1 MKLIRHI
8 TVCFVLLLLVASC
21 GSREDKVIPRGRLA
35 EIYAEMLLVDQWITT
50 NPGNRYVADTS
61 LVYEPILERYG
72 YTSADYRK
80 SVDVYMDD
88 PERFARILRET
99 GEILNRRLDDLKIK
113 KERLEHLEKL
123 RKEAEMYRPDIKW
136 ELTSSQADTVTVSM
150 PDSLDFAID
159 SSSWIYRLSRVERND
174 TVYEGV
180 RLVVSEPDTVK
191 VAPEIEKTDTTN
203 SQLRFDYEPI
213 YSYI

>member
-88 PERFARILRET
+88 PERFSRILRTT
-99 GEILNRRLDDLKIK
+99 GEILDK
-113 KERLEHLEKL
+113 KLVTLEK
-123 RKEAEMYRPDIKW
+123 RKVELEREAAIRKVRESYRIKV
-136 ELTSSQADTVTVSM
+136 ELDWDEQNPYLFEEAYVHYY
-150 PDSLDFAID
+150 DSLSVEAD
-159 SSSWIYRLSRVERND
+159 SANIYRLRNIERGDTIYRGLRMIVPDVVDSLEIKD
-174 TVYEGV
+174 TVMAADSIM
-180 RLVVSEPDTVK
+180 R
-191 VAPEIEKTDTTN
+191 
-203 SQLRFDYEPI
+203 
-213 YSYI
+213 